1 MARHNSQYS
10 AKILINYDIIY
21 VIIYSYINNH
31 VIRIIPTT
39 TTTYGSQEIQYKDRR
54 RRGQHWC
61 KDGGLELL
69 ETASTRRN
77 ESKNNKNEDNN
88 NIKTGASEYNIGAIG
103 SQEIQYIDR
112 RRRGQ
117 HWCKDGDLGLLEPA
131 STRRKESK
139 KNNNNN
145 NNNNNKKSESI
156 KGRRTAVPSYR
167 KELIQQST

>member
-1 MARHNSQYS
+1 MCKFGSRHIPYSLSYPPYKNTVLVARHNSQYS

-77 ESKNNKNEDNN
+77 ESKNNKNKDNN
-88 NIKTGASEYNIGAIG
+88 NIKTGMA
-103 SQEIQYIDR
+103 
-112 RRRGQ
+112 
-117 HWCKDGDLGLLEPA
+117 PA
-131 STRRKESK
+131 STTLVRSDPDPRKY
-139 KNNNNN
+139 
-145 NNNNNKKSESI
+145 SI
-156 KGRRTAVPSYR
+156 
-167 KELIQQST
+167 